1 MALPDRIVHR
11 EAGQAA
17 GVAETSC
24 SKTGLDSDRR
34 LLSGSD
40 LQSGER
46 ITGSAVGGERVGQW
60 KRSGRSDQQA
70 TRSLARCY
78 LKHRLSVWC
87 SRWGSVCFAR
97 RFGAWGQAA
106 MTSVGRKHK
115 GAPWPTQRDST
126 NHRLLWIKYM
136 LF

>member
-1 MALPDRIVHR
+1 MHLSGRDCGSSTGNLKRWSPSKMALPDRIVHR

-46 ITGSAVGGERVGQW
+46 ITGSAVGGERVGQ
-60 KRSGRSDQQA
+60 
-70 TRSLARCY
+70 
-78 LKHRLSVWC
+78 
-87 SRWGSVCFAR
+87 
-97 RFGAWGQAA
+97 
-106 MTSVGRKHK
+106 
-115 GAPWPTQRDST
+115 
-126 NHRLLWIKYM
+126 
-136 LF
+136 